1 MARRFPVLGKTLALG
16 SVLLVLVI
24 ALQCVSGI
32 VAERLG
38 RLREAEASVAASLA
52 AAQTVVG
59 PVLTRSCTESWDAVQ
74 GEGKDRKT
82 VTARRDFQISA
93 APAALDIQAEA
104 TITRSSIA

>member
-32 VAERLG
+32 VAERQG
-38 RLREAEASVAASLA
+38 RLREAEASLA